1 MEKET
6 EKTKPYLIVGTWKG
20 ERQSTVKHLTNQH
33 YESLKAKIGKH
44 NRSGNTIIALYELD
58 EE

>member
-1 MEKET
+1 MEKE
-6 EKTKPYLIVGTWKG
+6 KNKKYLIVGTWKG
-20 ERQSTVKHLTNQH
+20 ERQSTVKELTPEH
-33 YESLKAKIGKH
+33 YESLKSKIGKH

>member
-1 MEKET
+1 MEKE
-6 EKTKPYLIVGTWKG
+6 KNKKYLIVGTWKG
-20 ERQSTVKHLTNQH
+20 ERQSTVKELTPEH
-33 YESLKAKIGKH
+33 YESLKSKIGKY